1 MRRRPAGI
9 GARATAA
16 LGAAGVLLA
25 LAGALGVEARAAG
38 TTPVIARFIA
48 RTSQPKADTPW
59 SYCVLAVTGSTVTP
73 LEASVKQRLFDE
85 RGNPAGDVGS
95 ASFYGAWCQA
105 IKLPASIRGDA
116 ITLET
121 KVTVAQR
128 VLVIRTPIRVR

>member
-1 MRRRPAGI
+1 MRLRPAAA
-9 GARATAA
+9 GARAAVA
-16 LGAAGVLLA
+16 VGALA
-25 LAGALGVEARAAG
+25 LAGVFAAEAPAAG

-48 RTSQPKADTPW
+48 RTNQPKANTPW
-59 SYCVLAVTGSTVTP
+59 NYCVLAVTGSKVAP
-73 LEASVKQRLFDE
+73 LEASVKQRLFDV
-85 RGNPAGDVGS
+85 RGNPIGDVGA

-121 KVTVAQR
+121 KVTVAQH